1 MKILKSQTLASCNTE
16 DVMESRASVSNFTS
30 PPMVLVTSPYVSHS
44 LTHTHTHA
52 HAHAYTPTRAHKPHT
67 HSHMFTYFSKPLLTK
82 PLMPP
87 FGSIFFL
94 CLSFHTHTHTRT
106 YTHTRLLMMMTV
118 GNRLKS
124 TIMRPWKFS
133 SLRLWRV
140 ATLRMS
146 RSWNLV
152 CQFPTLHHLQWSWSS
167 HSMWPIHSSY
177 FSNLLLTGL
186 SMLPFYLVHTLASA
200 YLVAQTQHTR
210 VLLIVL
216 SP

>member
-1 MKILKSQTLASCNTE
+1 MYMCKHINTHRYLLTPDTTFQPNLHNYGYISGYRQPTQIHTLSF
-16 DVMESRASVSNFTS
+16 SF
-30 PPMVLVTSPYVSHS
+30 LS
-44 LTHTHTHA
+44 LSLSTRTHTC
-52 HAHAYTPTRAHKPHT
+52 
-67 HSHMFTYFSKPLLTK
+67 S
-82 PLMPP
+82 
-87 FGSIFFL
+87 
-94 CLSFHTHTHTRT
+94 
-106 YTHTRLLMMMTV
+106 YTHTRLMMMMSV
-118 GNRLKS
+118 DNRLKS